1 MNDSICIS
9 ITSWAEAVRRKRWM
23 GAESQSAVNTLQRL
37 FLGEEEPDSAAKT
50 IATIY
55 NPLLQQGSQ
64 SVFELWDMMC
74 DAVGV
79 LDCHLVVDERLVS
92 VINAIS
98 ELPDVTDQSGT
109 AVKPGGS
116 WSGLECSGGTC
127 QSWRLNIGRLLMV
140 WLWYKQACT
149 IVATSH

>member
-1 MNDSICIS
+1 
-9 ITSWAEAVRRKRWM
+9 M

-79 LDCHLVVDERLVS
+79 LGCHLVVDERLVS

-116 WSGLECSGGTC
+116 WSGFGVF
-127 QSWRLNIGRLLMV
+127 WRDLPVLAVEYREASDGMALV
-140 WLWYKQACT
+140 
-149 IVATSH
+149 